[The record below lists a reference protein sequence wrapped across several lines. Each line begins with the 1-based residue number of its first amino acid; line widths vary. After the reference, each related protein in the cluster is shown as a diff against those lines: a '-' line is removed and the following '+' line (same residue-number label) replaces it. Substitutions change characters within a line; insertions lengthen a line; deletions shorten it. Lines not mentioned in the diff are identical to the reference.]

1 MRNEPSNMAA
11 DTGCVESP
19 TELSGVVVNKRLK
32 FVAFG
37 AVLAA
42 TAIVSGCSDS
52 KDSAKPAA
60 SADKTTGKA
69 DVTEQPVDVP
79 ADGVCTIMKPSQAI
93 VKPSD
98 TNYQKTLADKNT
110 SWYLPTFPADLK
122 LHEVSWLER
131 QEIDCSK
138 IKPNQTMPKFPGVP
152 MTQSA
157 KVTQAAAKVTD
168 DGTLEK
174 AIVVGL
180 EPQWT
185 DKSFGL
191 ASEELKTMR
200 SAKVQDVTVQGKPAK
215 MFDIDIAANVLSVKE
230 GEKFEDVPYFGF
242 IVDNKDYGTVIFVR
256 GYDEAEAKKI
266 AEETDLKAGVS
277 KLGEGW
283 QELPTEAVESYPKT
297 PSWRLIYKKPEKVRE
312 KPRTL
317 TVNESPAGQWATS
330 LISAAWRHPDS
341 PAKLYVLGDKLAYR
355 HGPAGAAEGF
365 SLGAHFVTL
374 HVDNNRQLDI
384 AMAGMPDVDLPKFIE
399 SVAKI
404 TPDDK
409 RLKPVDKTLV
419 PDGPNQGP
427 KPGATKPAESPS
439 PSSGDTTKKP

>member
-1 MRNEPSNMAA
+1 MK
-11 DTGCVESP
+11 
-19 TELSGVVVNKRLK
+19 KRLK

-42 TAIVSGCSDS
+42 TALVSGCSDS

-60 SADKTTGKA
+60 TADKTTGKA
-69 DVTEQPVDVP
+69 DVTQQPLDVP

-98 TNYQKTLADKNT
+98 TNYQKTLAAKDT
-110 SWYLPTFPADLK
+110 TWYLPTFPTDLK

-131 QEIDCSK
+131 QEVDCSK

-152 MTQSA
+152 MTQTA

-185 DKSFGL
+185 DKSFSL

-200 SAKVQDVTVQGKPAK
+200 SAKVQDVTIQGKPAK

-242 IVDNKDYGTVIFVR
+242 IIDNKDFGTVIFVR

-266 AEETDLKAGVS
+266 AEETDLKTGIS
-277 KLGEGW
+277 TLGADW
-283 QELPTEAVESYPKT
+283 QKLPTEAVESFSKS
-297 PSWRLIYKKPEKVRE
+297 PSWRLIYKKPEKVKE

-330 LISAAWRHPDS
+330 LVSAAWRHPDS

-365 SLGAHFVTL
+365 SLGAHFVTI

-384 AMAGMPDVDLPKFIE
+384 AMSGMQDVDLPKFIE

-409 RLKPVDKTLV
+409 RLKPVDKSLV
-419 PDGPNQGP
+419 PDSPNQRP
-427 KPGATKPAESPS
+427 KPGTTKQEKAPAESPS
-439 PSSGDTTKKP
+439 PSTEKTTQKP